1 MCVVCF
7 SMGLLIKKRTSILHS
22 CGTRL
27 RAAEMVVI
35 SGAVA
40 SEINVPIEMIRQ
52 MLTSAHPAI
61 VAKCRKL
68 L

>member
-1 MCVVCF
+1 M
-7 SMGLLIKKRTSILHS
+7 SLLINKRTSILHS

-27 RAAEMVVI
+27 RDAEMVAI

-40 SEINVPIEMIRQ
+40 SEINVPIEMIRE
-52 MLTSAHPAI
+52 MLTSAHLVI